1 VLRAGNLESRRDVTD
16 VRDTVRAYVSIVQRG
31 RPARPYNVCSGA
43 AYRVRDL
50 LEALVGLSRVPIT
63 IEVDPARLRPSDN
76 PVIAGD
82 RSRITSETGW
92 VPGIPIEQDAERSAG
107 LLARRDRSGVV
118 MRTSAFSEDGRQLAH
133 IAMGLVALLLR
144 WITGT
149 EAMVIVAVALVFNV
163 WALPHIAS
171 SLFRPMGG
179 SRHADPGIVFYPAAV
194 LLLLMLFPDRI
205 DIVAGAVGH
214 HGRRRRYGVHR
225 GAPHSQSTGAMESH
239 AHAGGQRR
247 VRAVRRRR
255 RCVPLLVVRV
265 SRRASPYPWF
275 STWMPF
281 LAALAAAAAE
291 TLPIRLDD
299 NISVPATAAAVL
311 WSTSLVN
318 DELVI
323 ETVFHSA
330 AILPIALSANGV
342 IAAAGYFAGTVT
354 ISGALCGAA
363 IGTVIIATAG
373 WGGWGLLLA
382 TFALAALASRMGLR
396 HKTVLGI
403 AEPRGG
409 RRGAANAFANTGVA
423 AAAAMLSAMTYAT
436 DAAMVAFA
444 AALVAGGSDTV
455 SSEIGKAWGRR
466 TFLVT
471 TLGRVA
477 PGTSGAMSLE
487 GTAAGIVAA
496 FALAAIG
503 VALGVVSSTALMAVV
518 IAATTGSLVE
528 SVLAATFER
537 EGILDNDL
545 LNLIN
550 TATAALCAVWLV
562 TTFG

>member
-1 VLRAGNLESRRDVTD
+1 
-16 VRDTVRAYVSIVQRG
+16 
-31 RPARPYNVCSGA
+31 
-43 AYRVRDL
+43 
-50 LEALVGLSRVPIT
+50 
-63 IEVDPARLRPSDN
+63 
-76 PVIAGD
+76 
-82 RSRITSETGW
+82 
-92 VPGIPIEQDAERSAG
+92 
-107 LLARRDRSGVV
+107 
-118 MRTSAFSEDGRQLAH
+118 MRTSAFSEDGRQLVH
-133 IAMGLVALLLR
+133 IATGLVALLLR

-171 SLFRPMGG
+171 SLFRPMDR
-179 SRHADPGIVFYPAAV
+179 SRYADPGIVFYPASV
-194 LLLLMLFPDRI
+194 LLLLIFFPDRI
-205 DIVAGAVGH
+205 DIVAGAWGIMAAGDGMASIV
-214 HGRRRRYGVHR
+214 GRRIRSPQVPWNRTRTLAGSAAFVLFG
-225 GAPHSQSTGAMESH
+225 GAAGAFL
-239 AHAGGQRR
+239 
-247 VRAVRRRR
+247 
-255 RCVPLLVVRV
+255 CWWCV
-265 SRRASPYPWF
+265 SRVVPPPYPWF

-291 TLPIRLDD
+291 TLPLRLDD

-323 ETVFHSA
+323 DTVFHSA
-330 AILPIALSANGV
+330 AILPIALAANALV
-342 IAAAGYFAGTVT
+342 AAGGYFAGTVT
-354 ISGALCGAA
+354 IPGALCGAA
-363 IGTVIIATAG
+363 IGTVILATAG

-382 TFALAALASRMGLR
+382 TFALAVLASRMGLR
-396 HKTVLGI
+396 QKMALGI

-477 PGTSGAMSLE
+477 PGTSGAMSFE

-496 FALAAIG
+496 CALAAIG
-503 VALGVVSSTALMAVV
+503 VALDVVSSTALLAVV
-518 IAATTGSLVE
+518 IGATAGSLVE

-537 EGILDNDL
+537 EGILDNDM